1 MIATLCYIEYCRLY
15 QSGSITLKNL
25 VRWDWGGEAGRIG
38 GHSGQRLLL
47 LLRSLCRL
55 WLHVDI
61 DKVARHTIAEETVRS
76 VLDSLL
82 LLLLPSILRPFVS
95 DAARFFDVA
104 VFSIVRFQQQ
114 RTTTTT
120 YDSSSILLVQGPQ
133 YVKVVSPIDSGV
145 KSLHRKR
152 CNLRKCSVCLKG
164 VKGKLMSFAFWP
176 LLWGITFINKLFTGY
191 CTIFNK

>member
-1 MIATLCYIEYCRLY
+1 MLYLYFVLGSQALPHRKTL
-15 QSGSITLKNL
+15 
-25 VRWDWGGEAGRIG
+25 WGETEEEKRVVG
-38 GHSGQRLLL
+38 GHSGRL

-114 RTTTTT
+114 RMTTTTT

-133 YVKVVSPIDSGV
+133 YVMGLYSVSPIDSGD
-145 KSLHRKR
+145 KSLDRKR
-152 CNLRKCSVCLKG
+152 WNLRKCPVQKG
-164 VKGKLMSFAFWP
+164 IWCF
-176 LLWGITFINKLFTGY
+176 
-191 CTIFNK
+191 

>member
-1 MIATLCYIEYCRLY
+1 M
-15 QSGSITLKNL
+15 
-25 VRWDWGGEAGRIG
+25 
-38 GHSGQRLLL
+38 
-47 LLRSLCRL
+47 
-55 WLHVDI
+55 
-61 DKVARHTIAEETVRS
+61 
-76 VLDSLL
+76 LDSLL

-133 YVKVVSPIDSGV
+133 YVKVVSPIDSGA

-176 LLWGITFINKLFTGY
+176 LRYYFHKQIIYWLLHYGREHLVSFY
-191 CTIFNK
+191 